1 MSNSTAPKAFTLI
14 ELLIVV
20 AIIAILAAIA
30 VPNFLEAQVRSK
42 VSRAK
47 SDMRTTA
54 TALEAYAVDY
64 NSYPQCNSRATAIA
78 YNEPP
83 AFPPSSEGDFRIL
96 ERLSTPVSYITTGA
110 FRDPF
115 SVLTRKSAATASAM
129 VASAPITVS
138 PTTDVA
144 AKINS
149 YLYQS
154 VASEDRASVTS
165 TYKARGWFLQ
175 CVGPDSN
182 YYNLGGVLANHVT
195 PDEPILLI
203 YDPSNGTVS
212 EGSVWRTGGSTQ
224 GSSSYAAGQGLARA
238 AGN

>member
-1 MSNSTAPKAFTLI
+1 
-14 ELLIVV
+14 
-20 AIIAILAAIA
+20 
-30 VPNFLEAQVRSK
+30 VRSK

-54 TALEAYAVDY
+54 TALEAYAVDH
-64 NSYPQCNSRATAIA
+64 NSYPQCNGRATAIA

-83 AFPPSSEGDFRIL
+83 AFPPSNDGDFRIL
-96 ERLSTPVSYITTGA
+96 ERLSTPVAYITTGA

-115 SVLTRKSAATASAM
+115 AVLTRKSAATASGM

-149 YLYQS
+149 YLYQA
-154 VASEDRASVTS
+154 VAPEQRATVTTS
-165 TYKARGWFLQ
+165 GFEPALVKARGWFLQ

-182 YYNLGGVLANHVT
+182 YYNLGGVLDNHYT

-212 EGSVWRTGGSTQ
+212 EGSVWRSGGSTQ
-224 GSSSYAAGQGLARA
+224 GGTSYAAGQGLARA
-238 AGN
+238 IGN